1 MKRASEGFTLI
12 EIMIVIAVIGILATV
27 TVPHYQS
34 VLDHY
39 RLETA
44 ANEVLVRLRQAKQ
57 MAMDERKNCRV
68 EMTQNQV
75 QLVREDKDNLGN
87 PILTTIDTYTF
98 DTRITFDSASSLR
111 LLSNDVGRYLYFDYR
126 GFLKF
131 DDTGYS
137 QQNPGEI
144 VADIA
149 LNSTQTS
156 ARVRV
161 NLEAGTA
168 DMSISWP

>member
-57 MAMDERKNCRV
+57 MAMDERKNIGV
-68 EMTQNQV
+68 EMTANQV
-75 QLVREDKDNLGN
+75 QLVGVN
-87 PILTTIDTYTF
+87 PGTGQLSPLDTYTF

>member
-57 MAMDERKNCRV
+57 MAMDERKNIGV
-68 EMTQNQV
+68 EMTANQV
-75 QLVREDKDNLGN
+75 QLVGVN
-87 PILTTIDTYTF
+87 PGTGQLSPLEVPAYTF

-168 DMSISWP
+168 NMSISWP